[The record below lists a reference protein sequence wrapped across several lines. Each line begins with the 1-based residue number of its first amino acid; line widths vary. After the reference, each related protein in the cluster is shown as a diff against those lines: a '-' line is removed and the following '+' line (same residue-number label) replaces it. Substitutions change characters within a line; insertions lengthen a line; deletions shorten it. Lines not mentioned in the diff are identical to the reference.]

1 MPAVLFVNVFPAWYG
16 EPFNEYSN
24 GGVPPDAVTV
34 IVVLP
39 PLHKI
44 GGADAET
51 MIAGGAGSM
60 IIGVVEVQ
68 PLSSFTVSV

>member
-1 MPAVLFVNVFPAWYG
+1 M
-16 EPFNEYSN
+16 PFNEYCK
-24 GGVPPDAVTV
+24 GAVPPEAETV

-51 MIAGGAGSM
+51 IIAGGAGS
-60 IIGVVEVQ
+60 ITREASEVQ
-68 PLSSFTVSV
+68 PLASFTVTM